1 MKVVAV
7 IPVKTVSERVESK
20 NFREFFDGKSLF
32 DLLLQKLLDSKEID
46 EIYISSNSIDLKN
59 KVEKKGCKFIDRDE
73 IYCNNKIPWSDVIA
87 HVADS
92 IPEDN
97 DTSIAWCHT
106 TSPLFDEYDE
116 AIKSYKSL
124 YKEGVFDGLVT
135 VSKLTDFIVSEKK
148 QPINYSWGPW
158 HRYSQDLDTFY
169 SVTGAMFIAPKIEM
183 IRNRYV
189 ISKNPNYYII
199 PPIKAI
205 DIDNEYDFKLAQLLI
220 QNKELLTNA

>member
-46 EIYISSNSIDLKN
+46 EIYISSNSLDLKN
-59 KVEKKGCKFIDRDE
+59 KVEKKGCKFIYRDE

-116 AIKSYKSL
+116 AVKSYKSL

-169 SVTGAMFIAPKIEM
+169 SVTGGMFIAPKIEM